1 MYRWDSNYPPV
12 KLFTCHYL
20 YKNSH
25 SVCLQVDSTSQ
36 PVGFIEEPQE
46 QIRTLIQVCD
56 MLYSTSAHSTE
67 YCNTVLQ
74 QITTTQSYNTVPQ
87 HSTVTQYC
95 NTVLQQITTTQY
107 CNTVLQHTTTTNNYN
122 TVLQHSATEVSSI
135 SFNKLNNLSP
145 SVSVC
150 LCLGMSLSACR
161 KDVQPEPSPRSVW
174 SWDSTSSVWF
184 VPLLLYLFT
193 CASAACLGADFM

>member
-1 MYRWDSNYPPV
+1 MSAGWFHLSTSWIYWGTSRTNQD
-12 KLFTCHYL
+12 
-20 YKNSH
+20 SH
-25 SVCLQVDSTSQ
+25 SGVWYVIQYKCTQYRVLQ
-36 PVGFIEEPQE
+36 
-46 QIRTLIQVCD
+46 
-56 MLYSTSAHSTE
+56 HSTATN
-67 YCNTVLQ
+67 YYNTVLQ
-74 QITTTQSYNTVPQ
+74 HSTTTQYYNTVPQ

-150 LCLGMSLSACR
+150 LCLGISLSACR

>member
-1 MYRWDSNYPPV
+1 MRGPFLSPCTGETPTIHLSNSSPVITFIRIVTLCVCRLIPPLNQLDLLRNLKNKSGLSFRCV
-12 KLFTCHYL
+12 ICYTVQVHTVQSTATQYCNKLL
-20 YKNSH
+20 QH
-25 SVCLQVDSTSQ
+25 SPTTQ
-36 PVGFIEEPQE
+36 
-46 QIRTLIQVCD
+46 
-56 MLYSTSAHSTE
+56 YH
-67 YCNTVLQ
+67 NTVLQ
-74 QITTTQSYNTVPQ
+74 HSTTTQYCNKVPQ

-150 LCLGMSLSACR
+150 LCLGISLSACR
-161 KDVQPEPSPRSVW
+161 KDVQPEPSPRSV
-174 SWDSTSSVWF
+174 
-184 VPLLLYLFT
+184 
-193 CASAACLGADFM
+193 